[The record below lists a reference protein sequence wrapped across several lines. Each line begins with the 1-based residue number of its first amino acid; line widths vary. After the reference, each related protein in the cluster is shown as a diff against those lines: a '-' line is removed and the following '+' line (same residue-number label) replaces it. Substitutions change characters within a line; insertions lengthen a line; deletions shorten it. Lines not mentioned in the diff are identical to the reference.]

1 MIREF
6 IDIFPRSKFYVM
18 YGQTE
23 ACARLTYLAPEA
35 LLNKPGSIGKAIPGV
50 EVNILNEQ
58 GEKVKPGEIGEI
70 VARGE
75 NVMLGYWNG
84 PEETAT
90 VLRKEGLWTGDL
102 GRMDEEGF
110 IYLVSRKKEML
121 KSGANHISPFEI
133 EDVVCRLPG
142 VIECAAVGIPDEIL
156 GEAIKICV
164 VKDGIDLSHNDIL
177 RYCKENL
184 AAFKIPKVIEFRKEL
199 PKTTTGKIRKKE
211 LV

>member
-1 MIREF
+1 
-6 IDIFPRSKFYVM
+6 
-18 YGQTE
+18 
-23 ACARLTYLAPEA
+23 
-35 LLNKPGSIGKAIPGV
+35 
-50 EVNILNEQ
+50 
-58 GEKVKPGEIGEI
+58 
-70 VARGE
+70 
-75 NVMLGYWNG
+75 
-84 PEETAT
+84 
-90 VLRKEGLWTGDL
+90 
-102 GRMDEEGF
+102 MDEEGF

-121 KSGANHISPFEI
+121 KSGANRISPFEI

-142 VIECAAVGIPDEIL
+142 VIECAAVGIPDGIL

-177 RYCKENL
+177 RYCKKNL